1 MLAAMRQNATNPLVL
16 IPVGIIVFVFIF
28 TFGQWGGGDVSG
40 NLPMAATVN
49 GRVISEAM
57 FNVAYSRQYQ
67 NNQLIRRGYTVEDA
81 KRDGLKEK
89 VLDDLIAR
97 ELLAQLAEQ
106 RGLVVTDDEVVEY
119 VKTRFFGPDKA
130 FDREEYKRIVNGYF
144 QTSEARFE
152 QQVRRDI
159 LAERMENLI
168 GSSLHVTQQE
178 LEAEF
183 DNRNNRAS
191 LEVVRVDPLFFK
203 DLPAASDAE
212 VTAWADQ
219 NAAKIEQHYNDHITR
234 YRKEKEVRARHIL
247 VKVAQDAPDADKN
260 AARERLLAAKARI
273 EGGEDFATVAGEVSE
288 DEGSKASGGDLGFFG
303 KGRMVPPF
311 EEAAFSLEVGKLSD
325 PVETSFGYHLIQV
338 QEVKEPEI
346 TELAS
351 VRLDIARQL
360 MREEAQAQRARAVA
374 QQALEGMKAGK
385 SVEELGIVGL
395 ELPEQLATTDPT
407 QRDPFAPRVELTGWF
422 AKNARYVPRVGV
434 SPELAEAAFA
444 LTDEAPV
451 ADQIFEVSNRFF
463 VVRLKERERP
473 DPAKFEEEKE
483 SLKQSLL
490 RARQN
495 AALDQFLE
503 ELRAKAKVETNQ
515 VLLSYGV

>member
-1 MLAAMRQNATNPLVL
+1 MLAAMRKNATNPLVL
-16 IPVGIIVFVFIF
+16 IPVGIIVFVFVF
-28 TFGQWGGGDVSG
+28 TFGQWGGSDVSG

-81 KRDGLKEK
+81 KREGLKEK

-97 ELLAQLAEQ
+97 ELLAQLAEE
-106 RGLVVTDDEVVEY
+106 RGIVVSDDEVVEY
-119 VKTRFFGPDKA
+119 VKTRFFGPDNP
-130 FDREEYKRIVNGYF
+130 FDREEYKRIVHGYF

-152 QQVRRDI
+152 DQVRRDI
-159 LAERMENLI
+159 LADRMEDLVS
-168 GSSLHVTQQE
+168 SSLHVTQQE
-178 LEAEF
+178 LQQEF

-203 DLPAASDAE
+203 DIPTPSDDE
-212 VTAWADQ
+212 IKAWADQ
-219 NAAKIEQHYNDHITR
+219 NADKIEKHYNDHITR

-247 VKVAQDAPDADKN
+247 VKVAQDAPGADKDK
-260 AARERLLAAKARI
+260 AKERLLAAKKRI
-273 EGGEDFATVAGEVSE
+273 EGGEDFATVATEVSE

-311 EEAAFSLEVGKLSD
+311 EKAAFELEVGKLSD
-325 PVETSFGYHLIQV
+325 VVETSHGYHLIKV
-338 QEVKEPEI
+338 EEIKEPEI
-346 TELAS
+346 TELAA
-351 VRLDIARQL
+351 VRLDIAKQL
-360 MREEAQAQRARAVA
+360 MREDAQQQKARAVA
-374 QQALEGMKAGK
+374 QTALDGMKAGK
-385 SVEELGIVGL
+385 AVEELGIAGL
-395 ELPEQLATTDPT
+395 ELPEQAATADPT

-444 LTDEAPV
+444 LSEEQPV
-451 ADQIFEVSNRFF
+451 ADRIFEVSNRFF

-473 DPAKFEEEKE
+473 DPTKFETEKE
-483 SLKQSLL
+483 TLKQSLL
-490 RARQN
+490 RARQA
-495 AALDQFLE
+495 AALDKFLE
-503 ELRAKAKVETNQ
+503 ELRAEADVEKNQ
-515 VLLSYGV
+515 VLVGYSS

>member
-1 MLAAMRQNATNPLVL
+1 MLAAMRRNATNPLVL

-89 VLDDLIAR
+89 VLEDLISR

-106 RGLVVTDDEVVEY
+106 RGLVVTDDEVVRY
-119 VKTRFFGPDKA
+119 VKTQFFGPDKP

-144 QTSEARFE
+144 QTTEARFE

-168 GSSLHVTQQE
+168 ASSLHVTQQE

-191 LEVVRVDPLFFK
+191 LEVVRVDPLYFK
-203 DLPAASDAE
+203 NIPAPSEAE
-212 VTAWADQ
+212 LSAWAEQ

-247 VKVAQDAPDADKN
+247 VKVDKDAPAADKE
-260 AARERLLAAKARI
+260 AAKQKLLAAKARI
-273 EGGEDFATVAGEVSE
+273 EGGEDFAKVASEVSE
-288 DEGSKASGGDLGFFG
+288 DPGSKDNGGDLGFFG

-311 EEAAFSLEVGKLSD
+311 EEAAFALEVGKLSD
-325 PVETSFGYHLIQV
+325 AVETSHGFHLIKV
-338 QEVKEPEI
+338 EEIKEPEV
-346 TELAS
+346 TELAA

-360 MREEAQAQRARAVA
+360 QREEAQAEKARAVA
-374 QQALEGMKAGK
+374 QKALEGLKAGK
-385 SVEELGIVGL
+385 GVEELGIEGL
-395 ELPEQLATTDPT
+395 ELPDQLATTDPT

-434 SPELAEAAFA
+434 SPELAEAAFL
-444 LTDEAPV
+444 LTEEAPV
-451 ADQIFEVSNRFF
+451 ADQVFEVSNRFF

-473 DPAKFEEEKE
+473 DPTKLETDKDAI
-483 SLKQSLL
+483 KQSLL
-490 RARQN
+490 RARQ
-495 AALDQFLE
+495 AAAVEKFLE
-503 ELRAKAKVETNQ
+503 ELRAKAKVETNK